1 MFVPIQDIEG
11 YIRALRHNGTPED
24 ELVKIREKHIAHMPP
39 PPEPKPK
46 KWTHGYTFTDQ
57 IKIRLEVKGDRVH
70 FKWSAPF
77 EELHKYMY
85 TGKPIPLAVRV
96 KCLLKAGAPDEYVK
110 NVIKKNNEW
119 FTEENMDKQQKIL
132 ERIFGLDPVKKV
144 IKSVKKKPI
153 SNSK

>member
-110 NVIKKNNEW
+110 NVIKK
-119 FTEENMDKQQKIL
+119 TECVPFRRFNGGVGRCSQVCWLSFHAQL
-132 ERIFGLDPVKKV
+132 SLFVWL
-144 IKSVKKKPI
+144 
-153 SNSK
+153 